1 VGRPFADWLH
11 RLINSG
17 EPTSGIASLAVI
29 LAVAILALAAT
40 LLASAFRCRRPLW
53 AALASAG
60 LFAQPYG
67 LANLSFQIDAPL
79 MATAVLLALAEA
91 WQGFR
96 QPGLRWRGLLVLAG
110 LLTASLGTYQAA
122 FGVFWVAGL
131 RDQAFRLKSHLLA
144 LLAASGLALLIYRL
158 AVLPIRRLSAYVCDH
173 AAVDAPDQRQQG
185 GGHPLEGLECHRC
198 WLLDGR
204 SAAADPGPAAPPR

>member
-67 LANLSFQIDAPL
+67 LANLSFQFDAPL

-96 QPGLRWRGLLVLAG
+96 QPGLRWRGLL
-110 LLTASLGTYQAA
+110 
-122 FGVFWVAGL
+122 
-131 RDQAFRLKSHLLA
+131 
-144 LLAASGLALLIYRL
+144 
-158 AVLPIRRLSAYVCDH
+158 VLPIRRLSAYVCDH

-185 GGHPLEGLECHRC
+185 GGHPLEGLECYRC
-198 WLLDGR
+198 WLLDG
-204 SAAADPGPAAPPR
+204 SVCCC